1 METAEY
7 RHEVNGALQHG
18 GKTNAVAVMKLFQ
31 TSGLLAGVVVIAG
44 LTACSKPEQT
54 PVSVP
59 APTPPPVATS
69 KTEPAPTPVVVATPT
84 PAPTEAPK
92 VAAEAV
98 KATEAPPA
106 AASVFNLA
114 KFKMPDFQSASVEQL
129 ASTATQVLTGLG
141 EFGGKTSPTIL
152 SQVEAVK
159 TSLSAGKALDALSKL
174 KQLGETVKAIP
185 GAEALLT
192 VSKQVVSAWA
202 LKQGFDPAKISGALG
217 SLQKGDWVGLAGQA
231 ASLLGKGGVSGEQK
245 SLLDGVLGNFGLS
258 AGTAS
263 SAAGALK
270 GLLGK

>member
-7 RHEVNGALQHG
+7 PHAVNGALQRG
-18 GKTNAVAVMKLFQ
+18 GNTNALAVMKLFQ
-31 TSGLLAGVVVIAG
+31 TSGLLAGVVVVAG
-44 LTACSKPEQT
+44 LTACSKPEQAA
-54 PVSVP
+54 
-59 APTPPPVATS
+59 APTPPATVTS
-69 KTEPAPTPVVVATPT
+69 KTEPT
-84 PAPTEAPK
+84 PAPAPAVVTVSPPAPIEAPK
-92 VAAEAV
+92 VAAETV
-98 KATEAPPA
+98 KAIEAPQA
-106 AASVFNLA
+106 AASVFSLA
-114 KFKMPDFQSASVEQL
+114 NFKMPDFQSASVEQL
-129 ASTATQVLTGLG
+129 ASTAAQVLTGLG
-141 EFGGKTSPTIL
+141 DFGGKTSPTAL

-174 KQLGETVKAIP
+174 KQLGDTVKAIP
-185 GAEALLT
+185 GADALLT

-231 ASLLGKGGVSGEQK
+231 ASLISKGGVSGEQK

-258 AGTAS
+258 AGSAS